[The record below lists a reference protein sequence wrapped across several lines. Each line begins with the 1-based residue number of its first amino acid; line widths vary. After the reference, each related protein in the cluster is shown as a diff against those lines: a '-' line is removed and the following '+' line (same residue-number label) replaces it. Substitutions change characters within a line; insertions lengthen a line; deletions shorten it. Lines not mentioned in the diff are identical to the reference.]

1 MKLPRGALGLAISQ
15 AMKSNMQHK
24 HGAVI
29 WKSKTILGAGYN
41 YHMTSPN
48 MHSVNSRRRV
58 SIHSEKD
65 CLNGIRGDY
74 IRGASILAVRVTGT
88 GQLSHGS
95 PCVGCKKL
103 LKRKGIAKIFWFD
116 EQGDLT
122 VTYIS

>member
-1 MKLPRGALGLAISQ
+1 MSQ

-41 YHMTSPN
+41 YHIAAPN
-48 MHSVNSRRRV
+48 KSSRRL

-74 IRGASILAVRVTGT
+74 IRGSSILAVRVTRT

-103 LKRKGIAKIFWFD
+103 LKRKGVAKIFWFD
-116 EQGDLT
+116 EQGDLA